1 MRSSSQSFDSK
12 MSKAGV
18 AVMPKPPQT
27 IQLVRNSMEQ
37 AVSILG
43 NIIPNLKAKVVETT
57 TKSNLILLVLLVL
70 GNGLCFGSL
79 HITSLIRALE

>member
-1 MRSSSQSFDSK
+1 MRFFSQSLDSE

-18 AVMPKPPQT
+18 AIMLPQT

-43 NIIPNLKAKVVETT
+43 NIIPNLKATVADTT
-57 TKSNLILLVLLVL
+57 TKSNLILLVLVVL

>member
-1 MRSSSQSFDSK
+1 

-18 AVMPKPPQT
+18 AILLPQM

-43 NIIPNLKAKVVETT
+43 NIIPNLKATVADMT

-79 HITSLIRALE
+79 HTTSLIRALE

>member
-1 MRSSSQSFDSK
+1 MRFFSQSLDSE
-12 MSKAGV
+12 MSKPGV
-18 AVMPKPPQT
+18 AIMLKLPQT
-27 IQLVRNSMEQ
+27 IQLVRNRMEQ

-43 NIIPNLKAKVVETT
+43 NIIPNLKATVADTA
-57 TKSNLILLVLLVL
+57 TKSNRILLVLLVL